1 MFNSFTF
8 QKSSDSNKSIVNL
21 SSRDNNPTNRKA
33 VGMDVFENLTTL
45 IQGILGS
52 LNLQIEYHMI
62 AKER

>member
-1 MFNSFTF
+1 M
-8 QKSSDSNKSIVNL
+8 SSASNISIVDL
-21 SSRDNNPTNRKA
+21 PSRDNNPTNRKA
-33 VGMDVFENLTTL
+33 AEMDVFENLTTL

>member
-8 QKSSDSNKSIVNL
+8 QKSSASNKSIVNL
-21 SSRDNNPTNRKA
+21 SSRDNNPTNRKTVRMA
-33 VGMDVFENLTTL
+33 IFENLTAL
-45 IQGILGS
+45 VQGVLGS

>member
-1 MFNSFTF
+1 
-8 QKSSDSNKSIVNL
+8 
-21 SSRDNNPTNRKA
+21 
-33 VGMDVFENLTTL
+33 MDVFENLTTL

>member
-8 QKSSDSNKSIVNL
+8 QKSSASNKSIVNL

-52 LNLQIEYHMI
+52 LYLQIEYHMI

>member
-8 QKSSDSNKSIVNL
+8 QKSSASNKSIVNL
-21 SSRDNNPTNRKA
+21 LSRDNNPTNRKA

>member
-8 QKSSDSNKSIVNL
+8 QKSSASNKSIVNL

-52 LNLQIEYHMI
+52 LNLQINYHMI